1 MAHDGVRVPHWILAD
16 QQTAGRGRRGRHWAS
31 PTGNLM
37 TTLYLPV
44 SLAADKAG
52 QLSFV
57 AGLALHETAAELLG
71 NDTDVRLKWPNDVLI
86 KGAKISGI
94 LLESASMSAG
104 QLDWVA
110 IGLGLN
116 LQHFPEDTPYPASS
130 IAAMGGTAPDNLQA
144 LYILAAAFEK
154 FYQQWQSSGFAS
166 ILTRWRQLAQNFG
179 QPITARLETQEL
191 HGIFEDIDASGAL
204 ILRAEDGTRQV
215 ISAADVFFP
224 GVNI

>member
-1 MAHDGVRVPHWILAD
+1 M
-16 QQTAGRGRRGRHWAS
+16 
-31 PTGNLM
+31 TG
-37 TTLYLPV
+37 
-44 SLAADKAG
+44 
-52 QLSFV
+52 
-57 AGLALHETAAELLG
+57 
-71 NDTDVRLKWPNDVLI
+71 
-86 KGAKISGI
+86 
-94 LLESASMSAG
+94 G

-154 FYQQWQSSGFAS
+154 FYQQWRSTGFAS
-166 ILTRWRQLAQNFG
+166 ILTRWRQVAQNFG
-179 QPITARLETQEL
+179 KPITARLEAQEL